1 MKYIVVERNNVDNTY
16 ITSELYNLIHDIYSA
31 ELESGESYEDCYRWF
46 MMGHKVFQ
54 IDGYINQVK
63 ELS

>member
-31 ELESGESYEDCYRWF
+31 ELESGESYGDCYKWF
-46 MMGHKVFQ
+46 MMSHKVFQ
-54 IDGYINQVK
+54 IEGHIHQVK